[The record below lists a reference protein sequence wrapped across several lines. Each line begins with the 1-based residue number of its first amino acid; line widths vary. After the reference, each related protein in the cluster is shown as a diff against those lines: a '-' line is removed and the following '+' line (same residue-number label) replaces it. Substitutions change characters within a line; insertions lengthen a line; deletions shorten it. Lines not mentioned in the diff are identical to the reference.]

1 RRRESPPPRTRGAG
15 RIQMLFAV
23 SKAFRTR
30 PFHGHGGRTP
40 PPGAATSAT
49 SPAPP
54 IGGATLGWTVDV
66 LKGLQSGSP
75 EFGSGECRA
84 ELRTLGGS
92 GVAYDLTSFRY
103 LIRCGWSASAPRRRL
118 RSSSYS
124 R

>member
-1 RRRESPPPRTRGAG
+1 RRKRLRRPLLAPQRTAAVFPYTT
-15 RIQMLFAV
+15 LFR
-23 SKAFRTR
+23 S
-30 PFHGHGGRTP
+30 
-40 PPGAATSAT
+40 
-49 SPAPP
+49 
-54 IGGATLGWTVDV
+54 GGATLGWTVDV

-75 EFGSGECRA
+75 EFGSGESRA